1 MTRPARR
8 PTQRSRDAL
17 LLELASR
24 LTPRDRW
31 LLAMLHE
38 HQVLTRRQVTRL
50 CFDGDRQ
57 TRMRLAT
64 LHQLGVLDRV
74 HPNYSLVAA
83 PLHYILGTAGAAILA
98 AERGITVQ
106 DLGYRRDRLH
116 ALAHGVRLAHL
127 IATNSLF
134 AAWVHASRARPEGSG
149 LVAWWSERRAA
160 DTWGRIVRPDGYG
173 VWVDGTRRLD
183 VMVEVDR
190 GTEPLSRVLAK
201 LPAYSRLAVT
211 SGIVTPLL
219 IWLPT
224 ARRETNLRAA
234 LRTSPS
240 GVTIITAAPG
250 PLTTPDPDADD
261 EADLASAQAVWLPL
275 HATRRTDLDGLT
287 RRYGT
292 PLHPTRPL
300 EPTPPGGDPDDPD
313 PAPHPRP
320 PVLRQRG
327 R

>member
-1 MTRPARR
+1 MTPPARR
-8 PTQRSRDAL
+8 PSSRSQDAL
-17 LLELASR
+17 ILELAGR

-38 HQVLTRRQVTRL
+38 HQVLTRRHITRL
-50 CFDGDRQ
+50 CFDGERQ

-64 LHQLGVLDRV
+64 LHRLGVVDRV

-98 AERGITVQ
+98 AERGISVR

-127 IATNSLF
+127 VAVNSLCS
-134 AAWVHASRARPEGSG
+134 ALVHATRRRPEGTG

-160 DTWGRIVRPDGYG
+160 EVWGRIVCPDGYG
-173 VWVDGTRRLD
+173 VWVAGLRRLD
-183 VMVEVDR
+183 VMIEVDR
-190 GTEPLSRVLAK
+190 GTEPLTRVLGK
-201 LPAYSRLAVT
+201 LPAYSRLAES

-219 IWLPT
+219 IWLPS

-234 LRTSPS
+234 LRTSPP
-240 GVTIITAAPG
+240 GVTVITAAPG
-250 PLTTPDPDADD
+250 PLTAPDADD
-261 EADLASAQAVWLPL
+261 DDDLAPTRAVWLPL
-275 HATRRTDLDGLT
+275 HATSRVDLDGLA

-292 PLHPTRPL
+292 PLHPARPL
-300 EPTPPGGDPDDPD
+300 DPGPPGGGTDDPD
-313 PAPHPRP
+313 PAPEPRP
-320 PVLRQRG
+320 PLLRQG